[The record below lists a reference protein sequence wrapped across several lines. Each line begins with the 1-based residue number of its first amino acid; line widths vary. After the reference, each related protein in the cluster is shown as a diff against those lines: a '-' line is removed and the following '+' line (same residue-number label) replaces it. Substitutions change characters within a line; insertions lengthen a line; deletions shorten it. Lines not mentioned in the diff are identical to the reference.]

1 MAFQS
6 VSVRTDRL
14 LSGLY
19 RYHGTVEVESQGAI
33 RTETRK
39 ENTLGGDSYTACE
52 RLSSVDLQTGSSDAN
67 S

>member
-1 MAFQS
+1 MIHRERRNWMAFQS

-19 RYHGTVEVESQGAI
+19 RYHGTVEGESQGAI

-39 ENTLGGDSYTACE
+39 ENTLGGAFIYC
-52 RLSSVDLQTGSSDAN
+52 V
-67 S
+67 